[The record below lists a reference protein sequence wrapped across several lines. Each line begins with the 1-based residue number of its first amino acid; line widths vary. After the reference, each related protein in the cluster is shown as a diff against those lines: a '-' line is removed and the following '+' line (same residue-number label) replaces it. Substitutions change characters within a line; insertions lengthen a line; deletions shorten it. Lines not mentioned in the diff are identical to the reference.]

1 MGKVTSKRMAHCKKE
16 RGRIRYFH
24 HPIST
29 VKIAVNFFS
38 IKIIELSK
46 PQHKSHRNFI
56 KTCNKVP
63 LMVPRIAVFL
73 FSLTHLPAD
82 LLRLPA
88 AVHPLVVL
96 AGGAVLRGA
105 VLAAP
110 DGALPPHADEALL
123 AVGGAPAVAH
133 QPVVAKVVVGA
144 VPDQLLGD
152 NKIVMLKSSSFSAG
166 LYSFFLPGRHG

>member
-1 MGKVTSKRMAHCKKE
+1 MQQSA
-16 RGRIRYFH
+16 
-24 HPIST
+24 
-29 VKIAVNFFS
+29 VKGTADCRS
-38 IKIIELSK
+38 YS
-46 PQHKSHRNFI
+46 P
-56 KTCNKVP
+56 
-63 LMVPRIAVFL
+63 
-73 FSLTHLPAD
+73 HLPAD

-105 VLAAP
+105 VLSAP

-152 NKIVMLKSSSFSAG
+152 NIFVMLKSSSFSAG
-166 LYSFFLPGRHG
+166 F